1 MRRTLIARILLALIA
16 CGCVALADEPV
27 AMRIV
32 TCEEQG
38 FSTLCKPEYDYSFI
52 PDGGL
57 TIELG
62 PEDGDPCVRIFK
74 TDAPGADFNAE
85 NYLIN
90 IYRQSIVDKA
100 DTVVNAGEYTMITL
114 GGKEMP
120 ALMTVYVRNGT
131 SRYSI
136 CAFDLQAN
144 YFVQYD
150 LDCAAEDTIMEQ
162 TLTALAVAV
171 GNFQLEPNDYD

>member
-1 MRRTLIARILLALIA
+1 MRRTLIALILLALIA
-16 CGCVALADEPV
+16 GGCAALADEPV

-62 PEDGDPCVRIFK
+62 PEDDAPCVRIFK
-74 TDAPGADFNAE
+74 TDAPGANFNAE
-85 NYLIN
+85 NYLTN
-90 IYRQSIVDKA
+90 IYRQNIVDRA
-100 DTVVNAGEYTMITL
+100 DTVVNAGEYTAITL
-114 GGKEMP
+114 GGKELP
-120 ALMTVYVRNGT
+120 ALMMVYVRNGA
-131 SRYSI
+131 SRYSL
-136 CAFDLQAN
+136 CAFDLQAD

-150 LDCAAEDTIMEQ
+150 LDCAAEDTVMEQ
-162 TLTALAVAV
+162 TLTALAVAA
-171 GNFQLEPNDYD
+171 GNFQPEPNYYG